1 MKHLRLLVA
10 LLLTL
15 VVSAPPAL
23 AAGLGDPI
31 FPADGDTGYRVTR
44 YALDFAWQAPK
55 RPFDATTTVEAE
67 ATQALSS
74 FTLDFAGN
82 QLREVTV
89 DGAAA
94 TTKRSGDKLTVTPA
108 KALAANQRFTATIR
122 YTADP
127 TLQRRRSDA
136 ISVYGWIP
144 TTDGTVVYPQPNGA
158 RLIFPNND
166 HPSQKAPIAI
176 TVSTPAGITAV
187 ATGTLKSRTEIAGNR
202 VRWSYDSPQPVATQ
216 LVGLAIGEFTVTDG
230 TGPNGLPLRDAV
242 PTDLAS
248 QVEKYRTRTPGHLE
262 WMERRVGKY
271 PFDTYGIVVAHTD
284 LGVALETQTLSMFP
298 EDDLTG
304 SEVAAEKDMIHE
316 LAHQWF
322 GNSVTVRQ
330 WSDLWLSEGHARFYE
345 RVYAAE
351 KGWENLDQKMRE
363 IYAQHDSWRSTYGPP
378 AKPTEP
384 KLFSRMVY
392 DGSALVVYAL
402 RQKVGAATFEKIQRA
417 WVAQYR
423 DKAASTAD
431 FIALASREAGTDLTA
446 FLRSWLYDAKTPP
459 MPGW

>member
-1 MKHLRLLVA
+1 MALALALV
-10 LLLTL
+10 LI
-15 VVSAPPAL
+15 APPAH

-31 FPADGDTGYRVTR
+31 FPNDGDTGYRVTH

-55 RPFDATTTVEAE
+55 RPFEATATVEAE

-94 TTKRSGDKLTVTPA
+94 TTKRVGDKLTVTPA
-108 KALAANQRFTATIR
+108 KAVAARQRFTATVR

-144 TTDGTVVYPQPNGA
+144 TPDGTVVYPQPNGA

-166 HPSQKAPIAI
+166 HPSQKAPISI
-176 TVSTPAGITAV
+176 TISTPADITAV
-187 ATGTLKSRTEIAGNR
+187 ATGTLKSRTAIAGNR

-216 LVGLAIGEFTVTDG
+216 LIGLAIGKFTVTNS
-230 TGPNGLPLRDAV
+230 TGPNGLPLRDVV
-242 PTDLAS
+242 PTDLVQ

-262 WMERRVGKY
+262 WMEKRVGKY
-271 PFDTYGIVVAHTD
+271 PFDNYGILVAHTD

-298 EDDLTG
+298 EGDLAG
-304 SEVAAEKDMIHE
+304 SESAAEKDMIHE

-330 WSDLWLSEGHARFYE
+330 WSDLWLSEGHAQFYQ
-345 RVYAAE
+345 RLYAAE
-351 KGWENLDQKMRE
+351 KGWENLESKMRE
-363 IYAQHDSWRSTYGPP
+363 IHSQHDSWRSTYGPP

-392 DGSALVVYAL
+392 DGSALVLYAL
-402 RQKVGAATFEKIQRA
+402 RQKVGAATFEKIERA

-431 FIALASREAGTDLTA
+431 YIALASRESGTDLTA